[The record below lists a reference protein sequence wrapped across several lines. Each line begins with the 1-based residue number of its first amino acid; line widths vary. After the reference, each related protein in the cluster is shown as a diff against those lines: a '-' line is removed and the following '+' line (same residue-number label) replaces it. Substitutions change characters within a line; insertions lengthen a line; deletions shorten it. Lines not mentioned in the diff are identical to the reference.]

1 MGVTGSW
8 GPVAVAG
15 LGDSSFS
22 CTVGVRGE
30 WGHER
35 MWTRRCARTVSAS
48 GLGGDSRRWRG
59 MRCMWADIRGW

>member
-15 LGDSSFS
+15 VGDSSQS

-30 WGHER
+30 WGRAR
-35 MWTRRCARTVSAS
+35 MWTRGYARTVSVS
-48 GLGGDSRRWRG
+48 GLGGDSRRR
-59 MRCMWADIRGW
+59 R